1 MPEVVVLYKS
11 TKAYIREKGEKE
23 LQWYDGVRGEMLSFY
38 GGRLGFEYKEDEYL
52 VAMSEDERLKRG
64 ITSTYRMLPKLED
77 IEIVNYNKTKTTTN
91 EKVVKKWFD
100 DYVNYNITNAFITG
114 SDHNGIIVSI
124 SDEEM
129 DDFLYQAE
137 RNGIRTRRE

>member
-1 MPEVVVLYKS
+1 MPSVVVLYKS
-11 TKAYIREKGEKE
+11 TKTYIREKGEKP
-23 LQWYDGVRGEMLSFY
+23 LQWYDGVKKEMLSFY

-52 VAMSEDERLKRG
+52 VAMGQDERLKKG

-77 IEIVNYNKTKTTTN
+77 VEIINYNKTKIITN

-100 DYVNYNITNAFITG
+100 DYVNYNITNASII
-114 SDHNGIIVSI
+114 DYIDDGIIINI
-124 SDEEM
+124 SDDEE

-137 RNGIRTRRE
+137 RNGIRTRK